1 MKHRLKSLLKDRS
14 GSTVIIIPFLVLGVL
29 ILGTTMWEYSRL
41 NTVAQGSRDA
51 VQTAIT
57 QICTEQYDQLYN
69 ETGAMASTW
78 NGKDNM
84 AFIDQIAGFKDD
96 FEKMHTLM
104 MNYADFLKKSAKAY
118 RETQQAIMDQARK
131 LVN

>member
-1 MKHRLKSLLKDRS
+1 MARTIQVTPEQLETAAGRIEGLAA
-14 GSTVIIIPFLVLGVL
+14 
-29 ILGTTMWEYSRL
+29 EYK
-41 NTVAQGSRDA
+41 T
-51 VQTAIT
+51 
-57 QICTEQYDQLYN
+57 QYDQFYS

-78 NGKDNM
+78 NGKDNV

-104 MNYADFLKKSAKAY
+104 NNYADFLRKSAKAY
-118 RETQQAIMDQARK
+118 RDTQDSVVTEARK